1 MTDRSGASD
10 LSDPPAPAHPAAAL
24 YETATRLLPGARAAT
39 DIAESLRL
47 LIQASASGHTGAD
60 GLLAVMSGMGVGMA
74 QGWDPALDHLQ
85 RAAERGSVPARGQLL
100 ALAGPNM
107 EADADPADGQT
118 WLRLRRSIRL
128 DTWLA
133 TPEKTVLS
141 RSPRVVSIRGF
152 LPMAACDWIIGRA
165 RGRVQRA
172 LVHDV
177 ATAAGGV
184 GSGRSNTAFEFGFL
198 DLDLVILLARA
209 RIAATMG
216 FPVATLEAPQVLHY
230 DVGERYA
237 QHHDYFDPRRPGHA
251 AQITARGQRIATF
264 LVYLNAAYEGGET
277 DFPLIGLRHRGG
289 PGDALYFGNVDPGG
303 APNPQTL
310 HAGLAPTQGEKWLL
324 SQWVRDRSPG

>member
-1 MTDRSGASD
+1 MTDRPGASD

-24 YETATRLLPGARAAT
+24 YETAARLLPGARAAD

-47 LIQASASGHTGAD
+47 LIQSSAGGHAAAD
-60 GLLAVMSGMGVGMA
+60 ALLAVMRGMGVGMA

-100 ALAGPNM
+100 ALAGPDM
-107 EADADPADGQT
+107 AADADPADGQA

-128 DTWLA
+128 ETWLA
-133 TPEKTVLS
+133 PPEKAVLS
-141 RSPRVVSIRGF
+141 RAPRAVSIRNF
-152 LPMAACDWIIGRA
+152 FPIAVCDWIIGRA
-165 RGRVQRA
+165 RGRLQRA
-172 LVHDV
+172 QVHDL
-177 ATAAGGV
+177 ATAAGRA

-198 DLDLVILLARA
+198 DLDLVVLLVRA
-209 RIAATMG
+209 RIAATIG
-216 FPVATLEAPQVLHY
+216 FPVAILEAPQVLHY
-230 DVGERYA
+230 DVGERYSR
-237 QHHDYFDPRRPGHA
+237 HHDYFDPRQPGHA
-251 AQITARGQRIATF
+251 AQIAARGQRIVTF

-303 APNPQTL
+303 APDPRTL

-324 SQWVRDRSPG
+324 SQWVRDRPPG